1 MNTEESQLLREF
13 LGQLTQIRGVTKD
26 PEADRF
32 IREAASSQPDAIYL
46 LVQKALLQDQA
57 LRSAQSQIRT
67 LQQQLDRANSQQ
79 TSASQSGFLSRDPWA
94 TSATQSHYSSLVST
108 VSPSYA
114 PMGVPTGPSPF
125 GSFLGSAAAT
135 AAGVAGGAF
144 LFHGIESLMGHHGYG
159 PGSSDAAFQ
168 TGHDAPENV
177 TINQYYGDDAQGHP
191 DNAVSNYGENTP
203 ATYEEDWD
211 SYDDDVNSVDV

>member
-13 LGQLTQIRGVTKD
+13 LGQLTQVRGVTKD

-32 IREAASSQPDAIYL
+32 IHEAASSQPDALYL

-67 LQQQLDRANSQQ
+67 LQQQLDHANRQQ

-94 TSATQSHYSSLVST
+94 TTAPQSQYLPAVT
-108 VSPSYA
+108 PVSPGYA
-114 PMGVPTGPSPF
+114 PMGVTGPSPF
-125 GSFLGSAAAT
+125 GSFLGAAAAT

-144 LFHGIESLMGHHGYG
+144 LFHGIESLIGHHGYG

-177 TINQYYGDDAQGHP
+177 TINQYYGDDAQRYP
-191 DNAVSNYGENTP
+191 DNAVASYGENTRRR
-203 ATYEEDWD
+203 ATKRGGA
-211 SYDDDVNSVDV
+211 SATMI